1 MRVYVSGIGMA
12 LYLSAPMVWA
22 QLPTNAGQVMR
33 DIESERLSLPAPQEL
48 QPPKPKAQD
57 APASPASQQGP
68 RIKVEG
74 FRIGGN
80 QLFDTPRLLALL
92 KDLPGRELDLAD
104 LNGAAQRISE
114 YYQEQGYV
122 LARAY
127 LPRQEI
133 IDGQVLIEVVEGRYG
148 QIELQNHSRT
158 RDQVLRQPLARLASG
173 AAVQGQELE
182 RSLQLL
188 SDIPGVQAK
197 GTLRPGTQN
206 GTTDLLVEAQSTPL
220 LDGSL
225 EANNYGDYSTGEYRL
240 GGSLNLNSPL
250 GLGDQLNL
258 RLQSGDWRQRY
269 YRVAY
274 QLPVGPWSTRI
285 GVAHSEAYYHV
296 IDSPGGLDSLGFHGR
311 AGIQSLF
318 LSQPLLRGRTFS
330 LSAQLQY
337 ETKQLRDDID
347 QFDLRGKKDI
357 DLWTAGIS
365 GNSQDRWFGGGQNGF
380 ALTYGHGRLSIDDPL
395 ARRQDQYSAGKAGSF
410 DKVNLN
416 AVRLQRLSERFQLF
430 AQLNAQWASGNL
442 DSAEKFSLGGPY
454 GVRAY
459 PASSAGG
466 NGDEGWQASLELR
479 YSLAPGWQLS
489 TFADQGAVKFN
500 KQPWT
505 RESNH
510 NQMSGAGTGATWFG
524 SNHQVSLTAAW
535 PMGAAEKDI
544 EPKRSPRIWL
554 QATRYF

>member
-1 MRVYVSGIGMA
+1 MRVCVSGISMM

-33 DIESERLSLPAPQEL
+33 DIESERLTLPAPHEL
-48 QPPKPKAQD
+48 QPQKPKVQET
-57 APASPASQQGP
+57 PVSSASEQGP
-68 RIKVEG
+68 RIKVQG

-80 QLFDTPRLLALL
+80 QLFDTQRLLELL
-92 KDLPGRELDLAD
+92 KDLQGRELNLAD

-114 YYQEQGYV
+114 FYQEQGYV

-133 IDGQVLIEVVEGRYG
+133 TDGQVLIEVVEGRYG

-158 RDQVLRQPLARLASG
+158 RDHVLRQPLAGLANG
-173 AAVQGQELE
+173 AAVQGDELE
-182 RSLQLL
+182 RSLQML

-197 GTLRPGTQN
+197 GTLRPGAQS

-240 GGSLNLNSPL
+240 GGNLNLNSPL

-274 QLPVGPWSTRI
+274 QLPVGPYSTRI

-296 IDSPGGLDSLGFHGR
+296 IKSPGGLDSLGLHGR

-337 ETKQLRDDID
+337 EAKRLRDDIEL
-347 QFDLRGKKDI
+347 FDVRGKKDI
-357 DLWTAGIS
+357 GLWTTGIT

-395 ARRQDQYSAGKAGSF
+395 ARRQDRYSANKAGSF

-430 AQLNAQWASGNL
+430 AQLNAQWALGNL
-442 DSAEKFSLGGPY
+442 DSAEKFTLGGPY

-459 PASSAGG
+459 PSSSPDG

-489 TFADQGAVKFN
+489 TFVDQGAVKFN

-505 RESNH
+505 REGNH
-510 NQMSGAGTGATWFG
+510 NQMSGAGAGATWFG
-524 SNHQVSLTAAW
+524 RNHQISLTTAW
-535 PMGAAEKDI
+535 PTGAAEKNI
-544 EPKRSPRIWL
+544 EPQRSPRIWL
-554 QATRYF
+554 QAVRYF